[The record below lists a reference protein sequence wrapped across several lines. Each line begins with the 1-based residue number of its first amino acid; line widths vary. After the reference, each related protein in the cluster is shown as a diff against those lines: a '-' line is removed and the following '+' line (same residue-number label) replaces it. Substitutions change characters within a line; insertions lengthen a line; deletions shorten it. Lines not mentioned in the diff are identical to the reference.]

1 MAKSKRD
8 ILIET
13 AYLLFYE
20 KGFHATGLAEI
31 LATAGV
37 AKGTLYQHFKSKDA
51 LIEAVLEREGEKILA
66 AFTAAVE
73 QSAGTPRERLL
84 AIFDVQNTLWL
95 QHRGFLGCPFIRA
108 AGEYADRHHP
118 VHRIAAMNK
127 RLFTDY
133 FRELATAAGARDPRG
148 LARQLALLFEGA
160 VILTHVS
167 GEQDATV
174 QARRAAGVLLDAAL
188 ATPTS
193 PGRHMKSTTS

>member
-1 MAKSKRD
+1 MVKSKRD
-8 ILIET
+8 TLIET

-51 LIEAVLEREGEKILA
+51 LIEAVLEREGEKIHA
-66 AFTAAVE
+66 VFVEAVE
-73 QSAGTPRERLL
+73 RSADTPRDRLL
-84 AIFDVQNTLWL
+84 AIFDVQHALWL

-108 AGEYADRHHP
+108 AGEYAARNHP
-118 VHRIAAMNK
+118 VHQIAAMNK
-127 RLFTDY
+127 RLFMGY
-133 FRELATAAGARDPRG
+133 FRELATAAGARDPRE

-167 GEQDATV
+167 GEQDAATH
-174 QARRAAGVLLDAAL
+174 ARRAASVLIDAAL
-188 ATPTS
+188 AS
-193 PGRHMKSTTS
+193 PA